1 MNNNNILDKIQNK
14 KKIFEVFQGKFK
26 LPPPLTLIPPPK
38 EFIPSSKVVVFD
50 LDETLGSFSDLYLL
64 WTGIKHICPEFNDF
78 NALLD
83 LYPEFLRYNIL
94 LVLKYLYKKKVE
106 NKCDKIY
113 IYTNNQCLSREWVSL
128 IIHYF
133 NTKINS
139 TSLDICLF
147 DQVISAFK
155 IGNTN
160 IELSRTTHEKTYTDL
175 ISCTMLPKN
184 TEICFIDDTEFVKMK
199 QDKVY
204 YIHPK
209 AYVHSLTASQ
219 IIDRCIQSGILLN
232 SGLKL
237 ITSSTY
243 WLNWFSLHKRNFVAN
258 PVLDI
263 DIDTNILITKKI
275 MSSIREFFILS
286 TYYEN
291 KHYHHLLNTSRKI
304 SCSNNLRRSTK
315 KFFTPTEVVVPKD
328 LNDLVS
334 NVIDDLVSNVMVSNV
349 EEKEVEVEVE
359 VDQVTHVEE
368 VTPKVE
374 IEEVFKQELEVEVD
388 VEEVFKQE
396 LELEVE
402 VVKQEV
408 EVEVEEVVKQEL
420 ELEVEVVKQEVEVE
434 EVTPVEKKEEPVIE
448 VLEDTNPLIMKI
460 EEESILQV
468 TTTTKNKKKNK
479 KTKK

>member
-1 MNNNNILDKIQNK
+1 MNNNSILDKIQNK

-26 LPPPLTLIPPPK
+26 LPPPLTLILPPK

-64 WTGIKHICPEFNDF
+64 WTGIKHICPEFNEF

-94 LVLKYLYKKKVE
+94 LILKYLYKKKVE

-133 NTKINS
+133 NTKINTTDS
-139 TSLDICLF
+139 DICLF

-184 TEICFIDDTEFVKMK
+184 TEICFIDDNEFVKMK

-209 AYVHSLTASQ
+209 AYVHSLTVSQ
-219 IIDRCIQSGILLN
+219 IIERCIQSGILLN
-232 SGLKL
+232 SGFKL

-258 PVLDI
+258 PVL

-291 KHYHHLLNTSRKI
+291 KHYHYLLNTTRKI
-304 SCSNNLRRSTK
+304 SSTSSNNIRRSTK
-315 KFFTPTEVVVPKD
+315 KFFTPLDGVVS
-328 LNDLVS
+328 NDLEV
-334 NVIDDLVSNVMVSNV
+334 LVSNV
-349 EEKEVEVEVE
+349 EEKEENIVVSKI
-359 VDQVTHVEE
+359 
-368 VTPKVE
+368 VTP
-374 IEEVFKQELEVEVD
+374 EVVTPEV
-388 VEEVFKQE
+388 
-396 LELEVE
+396 VE
-402 VVKQEV
+402 VVTPEVV
-408 EVEVEEVVKQEL
+408 EVVTPEVEEVVTP
-420 ELEVEVVKQEVEVE
+420 EVVEEVVTPEVE
-434 EVTPVEKKEEPVIE
+434 ETPPIIIKIEEEVVTPEVEETPPIIIKIE
-448 VLEDTNPLIMKI
+448 
-460 EEESILQV
+460 EEESILPI
-468 TTTTKNKKKNK
+468 TTTTKKNKKNK